1 VRGKR
6 LDNRDRG
13 DHNPGTKKLEVV
25 DTNSKGNL
33 GFDLS

>member
-13 DHNPGTKKLEVV
+13 DHNPATKKLEVV
-25 DTNSKGNL
+25 DPFSNDDL
-33 GFDLS
+33 GFDWL